1 MAEQRTRNAQVPGSI
16 PGLGLKTPK
25 VNPFGDT
32 KYGDGTKMLS
42 PFSMPLTVEQTTNL
56 TN

>member
-1 MAEQRTRNAQVPGSI
+1 
-16 PGLGLKTPK
+16 LKNLK

-42 PFSMPLTVEQTTNL
+42 PFSMPLTVELPRKLPN
-56 TN
+56 